1 MYTSGRGCVAARG
14 GTGDGTGGADE
25 EEDGCMVELESLEEE
40 DLEKNDQT
48 YKIVMEMLL
57 KKFINVLMGKNPY
70 H

>member
-1 MYTSGRGCVAARG
+1 
-14 GTGDGTGGADE
+14 
-25 EEDGCMVELESLEEE
+25 MVELESLEEE